1 MTFRMT
7 THPSVEC
14 VSFLSLVHYIAR
26 VWGHY

>member
-14 VSFLSLVHYIAR
+14 VSFLSLVHYCAR
-26 VWGHY
+26 VCLY